1 MSERK
6 VNAGER
12 LAKAL
17 ERLERK
23 AWLRRK
29 TWRRLLRLPEDEAPA
44 LRGLTGPQ
52 STSARLPDGTLQVRI
67 KEWDDWPDVAPV
79 GLVSEVGGLRH
90 YAVPIWV
97 EYDANSVPRLATVD
111 GAVNYGRQFVTTT
124 ATQALVL
131 VGTKDAAGLWVG
143 ATPPAW
149 VVVQESEVGVL
160 YSPSLPL
167 SGSALVQLAAILP
180 IRLATLKKPINYAPI
195 R

>member
-1 MSERK
+1 MSEPK

-17 ERLERK
+17 ERMERK
-23 AWLRRK
+23 AWLRRR
-29 TWRRLLRLPEDEAPA
+29 TWRKLLRLPEDEAPA

-52 STSARLPDGTLQVRI
+52 STSARLPDGTLQVRV
-67 KEWDDWPDVAPV
+67 KEWDDWSDVAPV

-90 YAVPIWV
+90 YAVPVWV
-97 EYDANSVPRLATVD
+97 EYDANSVPRLATVS
-111 GAVNYGRQFVTTT
+111 GATNYGRQFVATT

-131 VGTKDAAGLWVG
+131 VAEMNADGTWASGVAPG
-143 ATPPAW
+143 W
-149 VVVQESEVGVL
+149 VVVEDAQVGVL
-160 YSPSLPL
+160 YPTTLPL
-167 SGSALVQLAAILP
+167 AGSGMVQLAAILP